1 MSINGHAHSR
11 IVWLTRLSAY
21 SVTNCSL
28 QWSTTRSI
36 SPHHH
41 SISPMRNP
49 VLARPAQYSTAS
61 LVHELQSLKK
71 PNNGLSDG
79 SASWRLSASASASQQ
94 ESIISSVDPVIRQV
108 NTTRIGKRKNA
119 RSQAE
124 KLAIYQRGKAFRNQM
139 LKDRGSWSHDWRIP
153 LQDLERCHVPDSGGD
168 TVPLSIPAASRKT
181 KAPHNLRADQIKSP
195 PTWTVSTFYTHVVQ
209 LTSSKVDRLVARQIY
224 SKGESHTVAVAGALA
239 RLFADPSLKYVVGV
253 DAGNVALKFLFDK
266 GKFARGQ
273 ELFGQLQEFQKDTDP
288 STYNIMLGAA
298 AEQKDLHT
306 FTYILKMMIIHGVR
320 PSTQT
325 WLHLAR
331 AVREDE
337 VRAIIINK
345 MGENGLLKNSA
356 IEKKA
361 VALLM
366 PQLVVK
372 HLGSGDKAHESIE
385 ALDSRYGPAWC
396 STPAA
401 ESLIDGF
408 GVRHTTEEALIT
420 LNKLCERGYR
430 PTQGML
436 LLFLRQCS
444 WSKANELAVQL
455 LVLFRTKYNIEPSM
469 QIYDVLFQQAWR
481 SRLYNCCRVLWI
493 YACVH
498 GHTSFNMQRLVGKS
512 LHVQKRTPFE
522 QSRSNAWEETAGKV
536 ITGHGRQNNITRFR
550 ALMSL
555 WQPAETSR
563 KLRDGFLR
571 TVRSILDADLAAVGH
586 YHIREP
592 LDELLRAALR
602 MDRQWALGRVLKDVP
617 IECKYTQLVHVAL
630 IPKPISKNP
639 ADDSYTGPPT
649 SRAGEE
655 NTDSAG
661 CCWMSAKMRSRP
673 CICPPYIMKERRT
686 ISNVESNEQNITAEA
701 VSSICG

>member
-1 MSINGHAHSR
+1 
-11 IVWLTRLSAY
+11 
-21 SVTNCSL
+21 
-28 QWSTTRSI
+28 
-36 SPHHH
+36 
-41 SISPMRNP
+41 
-49 VLARPAQYSTAS
+49 
-61 LVHELQSLKK
+61 
-71 PNNGLSDG
+71 
-79 SASWRLSASASASQQ
+79 
-94 ESIISSVDPVIRQV
+94 
-108 NTTRIGKRKNA
+108 
-119 RSQAE
+119 
-124 KLAIYQRGKAFRNQM
+124 M

-209 LTSSKVDRLVARQIY
+209 LTSSKVDRLVAREIY

-273 ELFGQLQEFQKDTDP
+273 DLFGQLQEFQKDTDS

-512 LHVQKRTPFE
+512 LHVQKCTPFE

-550 ALMSL
+550 ALMSS